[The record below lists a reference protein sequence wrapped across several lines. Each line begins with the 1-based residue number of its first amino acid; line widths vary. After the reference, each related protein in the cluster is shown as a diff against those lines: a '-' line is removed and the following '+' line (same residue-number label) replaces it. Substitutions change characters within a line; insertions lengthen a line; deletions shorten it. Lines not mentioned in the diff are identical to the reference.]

1 MTQHL
6 MQVSQ
11 VPAFLMQAMQQE
23 DYVVHD
29 HAHIVDPMALG
40 KVTALVG
47 TGSESKVD
55 RNLLAM
61 LPRVKLIALCGV
73 GYDGIDLDAAKERGV
88 VVTHT
93 PGAMTAD
100 VADLALGLMLAVGRR
115 IPQADR
121 FVRNGDWVMESFGM
135 TRRLSGARLGILGMG
150 RIGQAIAQRAAAF
163 DMSISYC
170 SRSAKPNLPY
180 TFYGAVEDMASA
192 VDYLVVA
199 APGGAA
205 TLNLVNARVLEN
217 LGPKGYLINIARGS
231 LVDPEALM
239 QALKTKAIAGAG
251 LDVFWD
257 EPRVSPDWR
266 SLSNVVLTPHMGSHT
281 EETRRAM
288 ADLTMANLRAF
299 YARAPLPTPVPECR
313 SPT

>member
-6 MQVSQ
+6 MQVSN
-11 VPAFLMQAMQQE
+11 VPAFLMHAMQQE
-23 DYVVHD
+23 DYIVHD
-29 HAHIVDPMALG
+29 HAHIVDPMALS

-55 RNLLAM
+55 RNLLTM
-61 LPRVKLIALCGV
+61 LPNLKLIALCGV
-73 GYDGIDLDAAKERGV
+73 GYDGIDLDAVIERGI

-93 PGAMTAD
+93 PGTMTAD

-135 TRRLSGARLGILGMG
+135 TRRMSGARVGILGMG
-150 RIGQAIAQRAAAF
+150 RIGQAIAQRTAAF
-163 DMSISYC
+163 DMRISYC
-170 SRSAKPNLPY
+170 SRSPKPNLPY
-180 TFYGAVEDMASA
+180 TFFASVETMASDI
-192 VDYLVVA
+192 DYLVVA
-199 APGGAA
+199 SPGGAS
-205 TLNLVNARVLEN
+205 TLNLVNATVLEN

-231 LVDPEALM
+231 VVDPEALM
-239 QALKTKAIAGAG
+239 QALKTKSIAGAG

-257 EPRVSPDWR
+257 EPRVSPELR
-266 SLSNVVLTPHMGSHT
+266 SLPNVVLTPHIGSHT

-288 ADLTMANLRAF
+288 ADLTMDNLRAF
-299 YARAPLPTPVPECR
+299 YAQAPLPTPVPECR
-313 SPT
+313 LQA

>member
-6 MQVSQ
+6 MKVSN
-11 VPAFLMQAMQQE
+11 VPAFLMHAMQQE
-23 DYVVHD
+23 DYIVHD
-29 HAHIVDPMALG
+29 HAHIVDPMALS

-61 LPRVKLIALCGV
+61 LPNIKLVALCGV
-73 GYDGIDLDAAKERGV
+73 GYDGIDLGAVKERGI

-93 PGAMTAD
+93 PGTMTCD

-135 TRRLSGARLGILGMG
+135 TRRMSGARLGILGMG

-163 DMSISYC
+163 DMPISYC
-170 SRSAKPNLPY
+170 SRSPKTNLPY
-180 TFYGAVEDMASA
+180 TFHASVETMASE

-205 TLNLVNARVLEN
+205 TMNLVNATVLEK

-231 LVDPEALM
+231 VVDPEALM
-239 QALKTKAIAGAG
+239 QALKAKTIAGAS

-257 EPRVSPDWR
+257 EPRVPPEWR
-266 SLSNVVLTPHMGSHT
+266 SLPNVVLTPHIGSHT

-299 YARAPLPTPVPECR
+299 YAQKPLPTPVPECQ
-313 SPT
+313 T